1 MSLAPPQSRMSQE
14 QQLLGQHVSRKRR
27 NGTKDGP
34 TRARLF
40 PSSSLAPEIKRAGRA
55 IKPRYKQRGGI
66 RSKENCP
73 FYSKAEGWGQG
84 EVRWYPEKASVSP
97 KPVLLR
103 KTRISNPFLVNHAPP
118 SPGDTKDGKQK
129 RPPFPIY
136 TLALLHRYFWLCES
150 LPAWEGKGRLNP
162 RLHLQGSEQA
172 GTRSWGV
179 SPLYTLHLL
188 EKK

>member
-1 MSLAPPQSRMSQE
+1 MVPREPGSSPPHHWLLKLKGQE
-14 QQLLGQHVSRKRR
+14 GQLNHATSNGVGYEAKKTVRFTAKQRDGDRERRGGTLRKRLSPP
-27 NGTKDGP
+27 NQ
-34 TRARLF
+34 F
-40 PSSSLAPEIKRAGRA
+40 SSVK
-55 IKPRYKQRGGI
+55 K
-66 RSKENCP
+66 
-73 FYSKAEGWGQG
+73 
-84 EVRWYPEKASVSP
+84 
-97 KPVLLR
+97 
-103 KTRISNPFLVNHAPP
+103 RISNPFLVNHAPP
-118 SPGDTKDGKQK
+118 SAGDTKDGKQN

>member
-1 MSLAPPQSRMSQE
+1 MSLAPTTRWGHVLAQSRTSQE

-55 IKPRYKQRGGI
+55 IKPCYKQRGGI
-66 RSKENCP
+66 RSKENCLV
-73 FYSKAEGWGQG
+73 YSKAEGWGQG

-103 KTRISNPFLVNHAPP
+103 KTQISNPFPVNHAKAQPHHHPGHQGREAKP
-118 SPGDTKDGKQK
+118 SPLPNLHPGS
-129 RPPFPIY
+129 PASVF
-136 TLALLHRYFWLCES
+136 LAL
-150 LPAWEGKGRLNP
+150 
-162 RLHLQGSEQA
+162 
-172 GTRSWGV
+172 
-179 SPLYTLHLL
+179 
-188 EKK
+188 

>member
-34 TRARLF
+34 MRARLF

-84 EVRWYPEKASVSP
+84 EARWYPEKASVSP

-103 KTRISNPFLVNHAPP
+103 KKTDIKSLPGESCPTITRGHQGREAKP
-118 SPGDTKDGKQK
+118 SPLPYLHPGS
-129 RPPFPIY
+129 PASVF
-136 TLALLHRYFWLCES
+136 LAL
-150 LPAWEGKGRLNP
+150 
-162 RLHLQGSEQA
+162 
-172 GTRSWGV
+172 
-179 SPLYTLHLL
+179 
-188 EKK
+188 

>member
-1 MSLAPPQSRMSQE
+1 MSLAPATRRGHVLAHSRTSQE

-55 IKPRYKQRGGI
+55 IKPCYKQRGGI

-73 FYSKAEGWGQG
+73 VYSKAEGWGQG

-103 KTRISNPFLVNHAPP
+103 KTQISNPFPVNHAKAQPHHHPGTPRTGSKTVPP
-118 SPGDTKDGKQK
+118 SQFTP
-129 RPPFPIY
+129 
-136 TLALLHRYFWLCES
+136 WLSCIGIS
-150 LPAWEGKGRLNP
+150 
-162 RLHLQGSEQA
+162 GS
-172 GTRSWGV
+172 V
-179 SPLYTLHLL
+179 SPSRLGK
-188 EKK
+188 ERED